1 MDLEGLAE
9 RLRHEMEL
17 IIETELVL
25 GSTALSHSYFLQV
38 ENLRGL
44 MAMGSQKPRARKR
57 FRNHVWAVLFA
68 RGSTSQGTTRWRAR
82 LSATSVEKDAE
93 ESAYVNPIRVLNT
106 K

>member
-38 ENLRGL
+38 ENLKGL
-44 MAMGSQKPRARKR
+44 TAMGSQKPRTRKR
-57 FRNHVWAVLFA
+57 FRNHVWAVLFVK
-68 RGSTSQGTTRWRAR
+68 GSTSQGTAR
-82 LSATSVEKDAE
+82 
-93 ESAYVNPIRVLNT
+93 
-106 K
+106 

>member
-38 ENLRGL
+38 ENLKGL
-44 MAMGSQKPRARKR
+44 TAMGSQKPRARKR
-57 FRNHVWAVLFA
+57 VSESCLGCFICEGKHFTRDCPLKSTAECYFR
-68 RGSTSQGTTRWRAR
+68 GEGWRRNGIHKSYTCAQH
-82 LSATSVEKDAE
+82 
-93 ESAYVNPIRVLNT
+93 
-106 K
+106 

>member
-25 GSTALSHSYFLQV
+25 GVTALSHSYFLQV

-44 MAMGSQKPRARKR
+44 MTKGSQKPRARKC
-57 FRNHVWAVLFA
+57 FGIMFGLFYL
-68 RGSTSQGTTRWRAR
+68 RGEALRKGLPVESTA
-82 LSATSVEKDAE
+82 
-93 ESAYVNPIRVLNT
+93 
-106 K
+106 